1 MRLQLEVNVCFQFAL
16 QKHDGHLGKMTKAL
30 NAMVK
35 DSNDIKTRL
44 LRKNYADELEMAD
57 LERDITR
64 FLPFD
69 QIEPGMKFLL
79 GNDYTSKAIAQHC
92 WRGIR
97 YAGYTDDADLT
108 TVVNMS
114 AMVCFSSEL
123 RAFLRVDTGGSKQ

>member
-1 MRLQLEVNVCFQFAL
+1 
-16 QKHDGHLGKMTKAL
+16 
-30 NAMVK
+30 MVK
-35 DSNDIKTRL
+35 AMTAFVTDTNDIKTRL
-44 LRKNYADELEMAD
+44 LRKSYADELEMAD

-79 GNDYTSKAIAQHC
+79 GNDYTSKVIAQHC

-97 YAGYTDDADLT
+97 YAGYTDEADLT

-123 RAFLRVDTGGSKQ
+123 RAFLKVESGGSKQ